1 MLGTPLFALLVFL
14 LQPNP
19 TGWIVIDGR
28 FDDWASVPIALADPA
43 DALKAAVDFG
53 EVRISHDDRF
63 VYLLV
68 DFGRTVNVQ
77 KLDGTVLLLLDC
89 DGNRVTGRSMHGLG
103 GVDVIIK
110 LTPPNADWPDQAGA
124 GVGLRST
131 TYHPDPQDTAARRL
145 SPYDIGFTFA
155 PTYASDRFEFRIRR
169 GVVLPQT
176 AVTFTGDRFTGK
188 LLFRDRAGRLQDES
202 GTFSYEL
209 APVNRSAKP
218 QARDPL
224 SRAGE
229 AGLRIVSWNVNQGAL
244 LTNSEPFGRV
254 LAAVDPDVILLQ
266 ELTDRNTAGQIKGVL
281 NRWLPHDGP
290 QQWDVVFGAGGG
302 NLRCVIASR
311 LELTPSKPVEL
322 VPHPMWREDHYLR
335 AVGTIIEHAGK
346 RLLVISMHL
355 RARGRAGSRED
366 LIRGLEVETLRQ
378 AIRSAML
385 GENING
391 IIVAGDFNLVG
402 SRRPLDLMTRWLDLE
417 DWSLK
422 AAQAYQLDGL
432 SNATWAD
439 PDEPFVPGRLD
450 YLLYSDATLTLA
462 RSFVLDSR
470 DLNPRWLDRHGLKLD
485 DTASASDHLPLIADV
500 KWVDPG
506 L

>member
-1 MLGTPLFALLVFL
+1 MLATSLFASLVL
-14 LQPNP
+14 GLQPNP
-19 TGWIVIDGR
+19 AGRIVIDGR

-43 DALKAAVDFG
+43 GAPKAAVDFG

-63 VYLLV
+63 VHLLM

-89 DGNRVTGRSMHGLG
+89 DGNRETGKSMRGLG
-103 GVDVIIK
+103 GVDVIIE
-110 LTPPNADWPDQAGA
+110 LTPANAEFPGQAGE

-131 TYHPDPQDTAARRL
+131 TYQPDPQDTAARRL

-169 GVVLPQT
+169 GVELPQT
-176 AVTFTGDRFTGK
+176 AATFTRDRFTGK
-188 LLFRDRAGRLQDES
+188 LLFRDRAGHARDET
-202 GTFSYEL
+202 GAFSYEL
-209 APVNRSAKP
+209 TPVNRSAKP
-218 QARDPL
+218 KARDPL
-224 SRAGE
+224 SRPGE

-244 LTNSEPFGRV
+244 LANSEPFGRV

-266 ELTDRNTAGQIKGVL
+266 ELTDRNTAGQVEGVL
-281 NRWLPHDGP
+281 NRWLPRDGP

-311 LELTPSKPVEL
+311 LELTPAKPVEL

-346 RLLVISMHL
+346 RLLVISVHL

-366 LIRGLEVETLRQ
+366 LIRGLELETLRQ
-378 AIRSAML
+378 AIRTAML

-402 SRRPLDLMTRWLDLE
+402 SRRPLDLMTKWLDLE
-417 DWSLK
+417 NWSLE

-432 SNATWAD
+432 SNATWSD

-450 YLLYSDATLTLA
+450 YLLYSDATLTVL

-470 DLNPRWLDRHGLKLD
+470 DLNPRWLDRHGLKLH

-500 KWVDPG
+500 KWVDAG

>member
-1 MLGTPLFALLVFL
+1 MLVTSLFASLMLG

-19 TGWIVIDGR
+19 AARIVIDGR

-63 VYLLV
+63 VHLLV

-103 GVDVIIK
+103 GVDVIID
-110 LTPPNADWPDQAGA
+110 LTPPNAEFPDRAGA

-131 TYHPDPQDTAARRL
+131 TYQPDPQDTAARRL

-155 PTYASDRFEFRIRR
+155 PTYASDQFELRIRR

-176 AVTFTGDRFTGK
+176 AATFTGDRFTGK
-188 LLFRDRAGRLQDES
+188 LLFRDRAGRLQDET

-224 SRAGE
+224 SRAGD
-229 AGLRIVSWNVNQGAL
+229 AGLRIVSWNVKQGAL

-266 ELTDRNTAGQIKGVL
+266 ELTDRNTAGQIKGFL
-281 NRWLPHDGP
+281 NRWLPHNGP
-290 QQWDVVFGAGGG
+290 QEWHVVFGAGGG
-302 NLRCVIASR
+302 NLRCAVASR
-311 LELTPSKPVEL
+311 VEL
-322 VPHPMWREDHYLR
+322 RIVEPLQLIWYPDWPDHAVR
-335 AVGTIIEHAGK
+335 AVGAIVERAGK
-346 RLLVISMHL
+346 RLLIVSIHL
-355 RARGRAGSRED
+355 RAGGRAGSYKDRT
-366 LIRGLEVETLRQ
+366 RQVEAD
-378 AIRSAML
+378 AIRRAIQQAASGQPYDGL
-385 GENING
+385 
-391 IIVAGDFNLVG
+391 IVAGDFNLVG
-402 SRRPLDLMTRWLDLE
+402 SRQPLDLVAEGLDADGSALAVAE
-417 DWSLK
+417 
-422 AAQAYQLDGL
+422 AYQLDGL
-432 SNATWAD
+432 SNATWSD

-462 RSFVLDSR
+462 RAFVLDSR